1 MDSFLE
7 YPNQLSTTEV
17 LLLSIQSSSTGPKN
31 LELLYD
37 LVQLTLPG
45 QMVKLKHRTNISLDN
60 GETFLTMPE
69 TIGLH

>member
-1 MDSFLE
+1 MIEL
-7 YPNQLSTTEV
+7 

-37 LVQLTLPG
+37 LVQLIHPE
-45 QMVKLKHRTNISLDN
+45 QMVKIKPRTNIVLDT
-60 GETFLTMPE
+60 GETFLTMLE